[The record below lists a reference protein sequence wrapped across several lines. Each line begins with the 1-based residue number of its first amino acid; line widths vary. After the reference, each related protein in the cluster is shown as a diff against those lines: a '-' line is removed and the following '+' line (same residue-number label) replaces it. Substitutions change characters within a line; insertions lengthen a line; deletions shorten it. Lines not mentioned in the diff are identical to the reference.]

1 MKETDSLYIS
11 FHGFWPRFLEDE
23 QNNVSFFKELFSD
36 VSEQLIIQ
44 NDPDKSD
51 ILVSTYGSEM
61 KKRDDAINLL
71 YISEPSNDKEGFD
84 LVIAGIDETKYPFRI
99 VNIPLFISYL
109 YCNNLLEK
117 CISKKTVSKV
127 PSMFCCFIVSN
138 RNAKERNA
146 IFHILSSYKKVDSCG
161 LALNN
166 TGVLL
171 THEYGSQEFFNFI
184 SQYKFIICGENTK
197 MENYITEKI
206 FHGYLSHT
214 IPIYY
219 GSDYSKKI
227 FHPNS
232 YLCLEDTSN
241 DSFINL
247 FEQVVQIDNDDNK
260 WLEMVNSPVFINN
273 QLPEELQ
280 MNTLK
285 RKVKN
290 NITQIF
296 DLKKSIL

>member
-1 MKETDSLYIS
+1 
-11 FHGFWPRFLEDE
+11 
-23 QNNVSFFKELFSD
+23 
-36 VSEQLIIQ
+36 
-44 NDPDKSD
+44 
-51 ILVSTYGSEM
+51 
-61 KKRDDAINLL
+61 
-71 YISEPSNDKEGFD
+71 
-84 LVIAGIDETKYPFRI
+84 
-99 VNIPLFISYL
+99 
-109 YCNNLLEK
+109 
-117 CISKKTVSKV
+117 
-127 PSMFCCFIVSN
+127 
-138 RNAKERNA
+138 
-146 IFHILSSYKKVDSCG
+146 
-161 LALNN
+161 
-166 TGVLL
+166 
-171 THEYGSQEFFNFI
+171 
-184 SQYKFIICGENTK
+184 